1 MRWLAFHYGW
11 FGLSRKSRPET
22 QRGFGFWRFIAA
34 LLRARTLALVI
45 AVASQ
50 FSSHAVGSRIK
61 DLVMVAGARD
71 NQLNGWGLVVGLA
84 GDGDKDPV
92 YTVQAVANALQR
104 YGITVPA
111 SALSSKNVSAVFV
124 TADIKPFMKSGSRID
139 VTVSAMGD
147 AKSLNGG
154 VLLQTPLIGANGEVY
169 AVAQGPLAV
178 GGFSAGGFR

>member
-11 FGLSRKSRPET
+11 FGLSRERRSET
-22 QRGFGFWRFIAA
+22 PRSFGVRQFIAA
-34 LLRARTLALVI
+34 LLRARTLALII

-50 FSSHAVGSRIK
+50 FSSQAVGSRIK

-92 YTVQAVANALQR
+92 YTVQAIANALQR
-104 YGITVPA
+104 YGINVPA
-111 SALSSKNVSAVFV
+111 STLSSKNVSAVFV
-124 TADIKPFMKSGSRID
+124 TADIKPFMKLGNRLD

-154 VLLQTPLIGANGEVY
+154 VLLQTPLLGADGKVY
-169 AVAQGPLAV
+169 AVAQGP
-178 GGFSAGGFR
+178 